1 MKNRSMSL
9 AELLAVHADPGMD
22 GGIVVRGLAIDSREV
37 REGDAFIALEGA
49 REHGI
54 TFAPMALARGAV
66 AVLAER
72 PEEAAASA
80 PASLGAKA
88 GIRDSGFGI
97 REAGPTVWVDGLR
110 EKLGAIASRFFGD
123 PSQSMTVIG
132 VTGTNGKTST
142 VHLLAQ
148 ALHHAG
154 HTVAT

>member
-9 AELLAVHADPGMD
+9 AELLADHADPGMD

-37 REGDAFIALEGA
+37 REGDAFIALKGA

-80 PASLGAKA
+80 PA
-88 GIRDSGFGI
+88 
-97 REAGPTVWVDGLR
+97 
-110 EKLGAIASRFFGD
+110 
-123 PSQSMTVIG
+123 
-132 VTGTNGKTST
+132 
-142 VHLLAQ
+142 
-148 ALHHAG
+148 
-154 HTVAT
+154 